1 MKYSEPLV
9 VQGTSEVT
17 PRSTCTEK
25 FNCTTGENSLA
36 CWEFSSIVVVRFLA
50 RLSNIITNGRKLL

>member
-1 MKYSEPLV
+1 MKYSELLV
-9 VQGTSEVT
+9 VQGTSEVHVQ
-17 PRSTCTEK
+17 RSLTARR
-25 FNCTTGENSLA
+25 GQNSLA

>member
-9 VQGTSEVT
+9 VQGTSEVLRVVHVQ
-17 PRSTCTEK
+17 RSLTARR
-25 FNCTTGENSLA
+25 GQNSLA